1 MEEPATNPSRTSSA
15 ATAPHTSLDVTVRTN
30 YPHLAL
36 QAVRIFSVGSIRRI
50 ECVTISVT
58 TMNVSGMEETAR
70 STGRSHGKTAP
81 PVSPAGIALRTDN
94 VIRNA
99 TTLGASLMA
108 LNVKT

>member
-1 MEEPATNPSRTSSA
+1 MEEPATHPSTSSA
-15 ATAPHTSLDVTVRTN
+15 AAVPHTSLDVSVRIN
-30 YPHLAL
+30 YPHQAL
-36 QAVRIFSVGSIRRI
+36 QAARICSVSSIQGI

-70 STGRSHGKTAP
+70 STGRSHGKTAL
-81 PVSPAGIALRTDN
+81 PVSPAGIALRTDS